1 MNALAASNFK
11 RIGDCDLYCAGC
23 FNLRFAVPGEGRGG
37 GAVKVYIYILV
48 MAVTTYLIRALP
60 LTLLKKPIENRFLK
74 SFLHYV
80 PTACLTAMT
89 FPAIL
94 SATDHMISGALGLA
108 IAVLLSLKKKS
119 LIVVAVASCAAVF
132 LTEQLLKLI

>member
-1 MNALAASNFK
+1 MS
-11 RIGDCDLYCAGC
+11 I
-23 FNLRFAVPGEGRGG
+23 
-37 GAVKVYIYILV
+37 YIYILV

-60 LTLLKKPIENRFLK
+60 LTLLKKPIRSRFLR

-94 SATDHMISGALGLA
+94 YSGEHWLSGAAGLA
-108 IAVLLSLKKKS
+108 VGVLLAFKKKS
-119 LIVVAVASCAAVF
+119 LIVVALASCVSVF
-132 LTEQLLKLI
+132 VAEQLLRFI

>member
-1 MNALAASNFK
+1 MKIYL
-11 RIGDCDLYCAGC
+11 
-23 FNLRFAVPGEGRGG
+23 
-37 GAVKVYIYILV
+37 YILV
-48 MAVTTYLIRALP
+48 MAVTTYLIRMLP
-60 LTLLKKPIENRFLK
+60 LAFFKKPIKNRFLK

-94 SATDHMISGALGLA
+94 SATQNVISGAIGLA
-108 IAVLLSLKKKS
+108 VAVILATFRKS

-132 LTEQLLKLI
+132 LTELVIKLL

>member
-1 MNALAASNFK
+1 MN
-11 RIGDCDLYCAGC
+11 IY
-23 FNLRFAVPGEGRGG
+23 V
-37 GAVKVYIYILV
+37 YILV
-48 MAVTTYLIRALP
+48 MAVTTYLIRAIP
-60 LTLLKKPIENRFLK
+60 LTLLKKPIRSRFLR

-94 SATDHMISGALGLA
+94 YATDHVISGAMGLLVGIFLA
-108 IAVLLSLKKKS
+108 FKNKS

-132 LTEQLLKLI
+132 LVEQLARFF

>member
-1 MNALAASNFK
+1 MIYL
-11 RIGDCDLYCAGC
+11 
-23 FNLRFAVPGEGRGG
+23 
-37 GAVKVYIYILV
+37 YILV

-60 LTLLKKPIENRFLK
+60 LTLFKKPIQNRFLK

-80 PTACLTAMT
+80 PSACLTTMT

-94 SATDHMISGALGLA
+94 YATEHIISGAIGFVIGILLA
-108 IAVLLSLKKKS
+108 LKKQS

-132 LTEQLLKLI
+132 LTELLIKLL